1 MTKQFI
7 FTVSE
12 VNTHI
17 NKLVE
22 SNFSNITVKGEISQL
37 TVHPNGHMYFN
48 IKDENATL
56 PCAMFYYESKIP
68 NYSPKV
74 GEEILVEGK
83 ASFWVKGGSLKLIA
97 NNISLSGQGDLWA
110 KFEILKKELYSKGL
124 FDPQKKQPLPLYPK
138 KIGIITSITGS
149 VIKDIINVISRNSP
163 YLDIVVRDC
172 RMQGEEA
179 VQDLISAIKDFN
191 ISNTNIDALIIARG
205 GGSLEDLWCFN
216 SEKLAYE
223 IFKSNIPIV
232 SAIGHETDTTISDL
246 VADKR
251 AGTPSIAAEIIAP
264 SVDQCLQNIDF
275 CSDKIFRLVSNKI
288 ESNMNYM
295 NNIKKRHGL
304 HKIKYILSNH
314 NDKLFRIKN
323 QISLDKFKN
332 KINQS
337 LELLDS
343 KHKTILQKANSQMN
357 INYDKLSYYKN
368 LSTNLNPENIVKRG
382 YSIIYKNGKL
392 VKSIKQVDTND
403 NLDVKLKDG
412 IIKTKVFRKKEDKND
427 WSK

>member
-74 GEEILVEGK
+74 GEKILVEGK

-124 FDPQKKQPLPLYPK
+124 FDPKKKQPLPLYPK

-251 AGTPSIAAEIIAP
+251 AGTPSIAAEIIAT

-295 NNIKKRHGL
+295 NNIRKRHGL

-314 NDKLFRIKN
+314 YDKLFTIKN
-323 QISLDKFKN
+323 QISFDKFKN

-343 KHKTILQKANSQMN
+343 KYKTILQKANSQMN

-412 IIKTKVFRKKEDKND
+412 IIETKVFRKKENKND
-427 WSK
+427 

>member
-68 NYSPKV
+68 NYKPKV

-110 KFEILKKELYSKGL
+110 KFEILKKELYNKGL
-124 FDPQKKQPLPLYPK
+124 FDSQKKKPLPLYPK

-179 VQDLISAIKDFN
+179 VQDLILAIKDFN
-191 ISNTNIDALIIARG
+191 IRDTNIDALIIARG

-343 KHKTILQKANSQMN
+343 KYKTILQKAISQMN

-368 LSTNLNPENIVKRG
+368 LSANLNPENIVKRG
-382 YSIIYKNGKL
+382 YSIIYKNGKI

-412 IIKTKVFRKKEDKND
+412 IIETKVFRKKEDKND
-427 WSK
+427 

>member
-56 PCAMFYYESKIP
+56 PCAMFYYESKIS

-124 FDPQKKQPLPLYPK
+124 FDPQKKLPLPLYPK

-163 YLDIVVRDC
+163 YLDIVFRDC

-304 HKIKYILSNH
+304 HKIKYILS
-314 NDKLFRIKN
+314 
-323 QISLDKFKN
+323 
-332 KINQS
+332 
-337 LELLDS
+337 
-343 KHKTILQKANSQMN
+343 
-357 INYDKLSYYKN
+357 
-368 LSTNLNPENIVKRG
+368 
-382 YSIIYKNGKL
+382 
-392 VKSIKQVDTND
+392 
-403 NLDVKLKDG
+403 
-412 IIKTKVFRKKEDKND
+412 
-427 WSK
+427 

>member
-68 NYSPKV
+68 NYKPKV

-163 YLDIVVRDC
+163 YLDIVFRDC

-179 VQDLISAIKDFN
+179 VEDLISAIKDFN
-191 ISNTNIDALIIARG
+191 FSNTNIDVLIIARG

-275 CSDKIFRLVSNKI
+275 FSDKIFRLVSNKI

-295 NNIKKRHGL
+295 KNIKKRHGL

-332 KINQS
+332 KLNQS
-337 LELLDS
+337 LDLLDS
-343 KHKTILQKANSQMN
+343 KYKAILQKASAQMN
-357 INYDKLSYYKN
+357 INYDKLSYFKN
-368 LSTNLNPENIVKRG
+368 LSINLNPENIVKRG

-412 IIKTKVFRKKEDKND
+412 IIETKVFRKKDKNE
-427 WSK
+427 

>member
-1 MTKQFI
+1 MAKQFI
-7 FTVSE
+7 FTVSQ

-56 PCAMFYYESKIP
+56 PCAIFYFQSKIS
-68 NYSPKV
+68 NYKPKV
-74 GEEILVEGK
+74 GDEVLVEGK
-83 ASFWVKGGSLKLIA
+83 TSFWVKGGSLKLIG
-97 NNISLSGQGDLWA
+97 NSISLAGQGDLWA
-110 KFEILKKELYSKGL
+110 KFEALKKDLHNKGL
-124 FDPQKKQPLPLYPK
+124 FDSEKKKKLPLYPK

-149 VIKDIINVISRNSP
+149 VIKDILNVINRNSP
-163 YLDIVVRDC
+163 YLNIVIRDC

-179 VQDLISAIKDFN
+179 VADIITAIKDFN
-191 ISNTNIDALIIARG
+191 NLDTSIDAVILARG

-216 SEKLAYE
+216 NEKLAYE
-223 IFKSNIPIV
+223 IYKSSIPIV

-264 SVDQCLQNIDF
+264 SVEQCLQNIDF
-275 CSDKIFRLVSNKI
+275 FSDKIFRLVTNKI
-288 ESNMNYM
+288 QTNINYM
-295 NNIKKRHGL
+295 DNVKKRHGL

-314 NDKLFRIKN
+314 NDKLNRVKS
-323 QISLDKFKN
+323 QISNDKFKN

-337 LELLDS
+337 LILLD
-343 KHKTILQKANSQMN
+343 KTYDYVLTKIRDRMN
-357 INYDKLSYYKN
+357 FNYEKLAYFSN
-368 LSTNLNPENIVKRG
+368 LSSNLNPENIVKRG
-382 YSIIYKNGKL
+382 YSIIYKDGNL
-392 VKSIKQVDTND
+392 VKSVKQVDKND
-403 NLDVKLKDG
+403 NLNIKVKDG
-412 IIKTKVFRKKEDKND
+412 IIKTKVFKTNRDKND
-427 WSK
+427 RKK

>member
-7 FTVSE
+7 YTVSE

-22 SNFSNITVKGEISQL
+22 SNFSNIAVKGEISQL

-56 PCAMFYYESKIP
+56 PCAMFNFKSKIL
-68 NYSPKV
+68 NYSPKI
-74 GEEILVEGK
+74 GEEVLVEGK
-83 ASFWVKGGSLKLIA
+83 TSFWVKGGSLKLIA
-97 NNISLSGQGDLWA
+97 NNITLSGQGDLWA

-124 FDPQKKQPLPLYPK
+124 FDPQKKKLLPLYPK
-138 KIGIITSITGS
+138 KIGIITSVTGS

-179 VQDLISAIKDFN
+179 VEDLISAIKDFN
-191 ISNTNIDALIIARG
+191 FSNTNIDVLIIARG

-275 CSDKIFRLVSNKI
+275 FSDKIFHLVSNKI

-295 NNIKKRHGL
+295 KNIKKRHGL

-332 KINQS
+332 KLNQS
-337 LELLDS
+337 LDLLDS
-343 KHKTILQKANSQMN
+343 KYKAILQKASAQMN
-357 INYDKLSYYKN
+357 INYDKLSYFKN
-368 LSTNLNPENIVKRG
+368 LSINLNPENIVKRG

-412 IIKTKVFRKKEDKND
+412 IIETKVFRKKDKNE
-427 WSK
+427 

>member
-68 NYSPKV
+68 NYKPKV

-191 ISNTNIDALIIARG
+191 KSNTNIDALIIARG

-275 CSDKIFRLVSNKI
+275 FSDKIFRLVSNKI

-304 HKIKYILSNH
+304 HKIRYILSNH

-343 KHKTILQKANSQMN
+343 KYKTILQKANSQMN

-368 LSTNLNPENIVKRG
+368 LSANLNPENVVKRG

-412 IIKTKVFRKKEDKND
+412 IIETKVFRKKDKNE
-427 WSK
+427 

>member
-7 FTVSE
+7 YTVSE

-22 SNFSNITVKGEISQL
+22 SNFLNIAVKGEISQL

-56 PCAMFYYESKIP
+56 PCAMFNFKSKIL
-68 NYSPKV
+68 NYSPKI
-74 GEEILVEGK
+74 GEEVLVEGK
-83 ASFWVKGGSLKLIA
+83 TSFWVKGGSLKLIA
-97 NNISLSGQGDLWA
+97 NNITLSGQGDLWA

-264 SVDQCLQNIDF
+264 SVDQCLQNINF

-314 NDKLFRIKN
+314 SDKLFRIKN

-343 KHKTILQKANSQMN
+343 KYKTILQKANSQMN

-368 LSTNLNPENIVKRG
+368 LSTNLNPENVVKRG

-412 IIKTKVFRKKEDKND
+412 IIETKVFRKKEDKND
-427 WSK
+427 

>member
-37 TVHPNGHMYFN
+37 TVHPNGHIYFN

-56 PCAMFYYESKIP
+56 PCAMFNFKSKIH
-68 NYSPKV
+68 NYTPKI
-74 GEEILVEGK
+74 GEEVLVVGK
-83 ASFWVKGGSLKLIA
+83 TSFWVKGGSLKLIA

-343 KHKTILQKANSQMN
+343 KYKTILQKANSQMN

-368 LSTNLNPENIVKRG
+368 LSTNLNPENVVKRG

-412 IIKTKVFRKKEDKND
+412 IIETKVFRKKEDKND
-427 WSK
+427 

>member
-1 MTKQFI
+1 MAKQFI
-7 FTVSE
+7 FTVSQ

-56 PCAMFYYESKIP
+56 PCAIFYYQSKIS
-68 NYSPKV
+68 NYKPKV
-74 GEEILVEGK
+74 GDEVLVEGK
-83 ASFWVKGGSLKLIA
+83 TSFWVKGGSLKLIG
-97 NNISLSGQGDLWA
+97 NSISLAGQGDLWA
-110 KFEILKKELYSKGL
+110 KFEALKKDLHNKGL
-124 FDPQKKQPLPLYPK
+124 FDSKKKKKLPLYPK

-149 VIKDIINVISRNSP
+149 VIKDILNVINRNSP
-163 YLDIVVRDC
+163 YLNIVIRDC

-179 VQDLISAIKDFN
+179 VLDIITAIKDFN
-191 ISNTNIDALIIARG
+191 NLDTSIDAVILARG

-216 SEKLAYE
+216 NEKLAYE
-223 IFKSNIPIV
+223 IYKSSIPIV

-264 SVDQCLQNIDF
+264 SVEQCLQNIDF
-275 CSDKIFRLVSNKI
+275 FSDKIFRLVTNKI
-288 ESNMNYM
+288 QTNINYM
-295 NNIKKRHGL
+295 DNVKKRHGL

-314 NDKLFRIKN
+314 NDKLNRVKS
-323 QISLDKFKN
+323 QISNDKFKN

-337 LELLDS
+337 LILLD
-343 KHKTILQKANSQMN
+343 KTYDYVLTKTRDRMN
-357 INYDKLSYYKN
+357 FNYEKLAYFSN
-368 LSTNLNPENIVKRG
+368 LSSNLNPENIVKRG
-382 YSIIYKNGKL
+382 YSIIYKDGNL
-392 VKSIKQVDTND
+392 VKSVKQVDKND
-403 NLDVKLKDG
+403 NLNIKVKDG
-412 IIKTKVFRKKEDKND
+412 IIKTKVFKTNKGKNDRKK
-427 WSK
+427 

>member
-37 TVHPNGHMYFN
+37 TVHPNGHIYFN

-56 PCAMFYYESKIP
+56 PCAMFNFKSKIH
-68 NYSPKV
+68 NYTPKI
-74 GEEILVEGK
+74 GEEVLVVGK
-83 ASFWVKGGSLKLIA
+83 TSFWVKGGSLKLIA

-124 FDPQKKQPLPLYPK
+124 FDPQKKLPLPLYPK

-314 NDKLFRIKN
+314 SDKLFRIKN

-343 KHKTILQKANSQMN
+343 KYKTILQKANSQMN

-368 LSTNLNPENIVKRG
+368 LSTNLNPENVVKRG

-412 IIKTKVFRKKEDKND
+412 IIETKVFRKKEGKND
-427 WSK
+427 

>member
-1 MTKQFI
+1 MAKQFI
-7 FTVSE
+7 FTVSQ

-56 PCAMFYYESKIP
+56 PCAIFYYQSKIS
-68 NYSPKV
+68 NYKPKV
-74 GEEILVEGK
+74 GDEVLVEGK
-83 ASFWVKGGSLKLIA
+83 TSFWVKGGSLKLIG
-97 NNISLSGQGDLWA
+97 NSISLAGQGDLWA
-110 KFEILKKELYSKGL
+110 KFEALKKDLHNKGL
-124 FDPQKKQPLPLYPK
+124 FDSKKKKKLPLYPK

-149 VIKDIINVISRNSP
+149 VIKDILNVINRNSP
-163 YLDIVVRDC
+163 YLNIVIRDC

-179 VQDLISAIKDFN
+179 VPDIITAIKDFN
-191 ISNTNIDALIIARG
+191 NLDTSIDAVILARG

-216 SEKLAYE
+216 NEKLAYE
-223 IFKSNIPIV
+223 IYKSSIPIV

-264 SVDQCLQNIDF
+264 SVEQCLQNIDF
-275 CSDKIFRLVSNKI
+275 FSDKIFRLVTNKI
-288 ESNMNYM
+288 QTNINYM
-295 NNIKKRHGL
+295 DNVKKRHGL

-314 NDKLFRIKN
+314 NDKLNRVKS
-323 QISLDKFKN
+323 QISNDKFKN

-337 LELLDS
+337 LILLD
-343 KHKTILQKANSQMN
+343 KTYDYVLTKTRDRMN
-357 INYDKLSYYKN
+357 FNYEKLAYFSN
-368 LSTNLNPENIVKRG
+368 LSSNLNPENIVKRG
-382 YSIIYKNGKL
+382 YSIIYKDGNL
-392 VKSIKQVDTND
+392 VKSVKQVDKND
-403 NLDVKLKDG
+403 NLNIKVKDG
-412 IIKTKVFRKKEDKND
+412 IIKTKVFKTNKGKNDRKK
-427 WSK
+427 